1 MSFRSRNGGIV
12 TSNRK
17 VSSRKVSGAAAA
29 AGLAALWLLLA
40 AAAPARA
47 SSEAAPPAGPVF
59 VKLAPI
65 VLPVF
70 SGESVVRQ
78 AGLVLALELEKNR
91 TEADIEA
98 QRPRL
103 MNAFIGDLVEL
114 YEQRQGADRVI
125 DPAAIKERL
134 QGTAERVLGRGI
146 VHEVLIQQAFERA
159 RPQQA
164 R

>member
-1 MSFRSRNGGIV
+1 MNFRFRSRDIA
-12 TSNRK
+12 T
-17 VSSRKVSGAAAA
+17 SSRTVVSAAGVATLSLVLLVGAA
-29 AGLAALWLLLA
+29 
-40 AAAPARA
+40 PPVHA
-47 SSEAAPPAGPVF
+47 SSDAAPPAGPVF

-78 AGLVLALELEKNR
+78 AGLVLALELEKSR
-91 TEADIEA
+91 TEADIEL

-103 MNAFIGDLVEL
+103 MNAFIGDLVAL

-134 QGTAERVLGRGI
+134 QGVAERVLGPGI
-146 VHEVLIQQAFERA
+146 VHQVLIQQAFERA
-159 RPQQA
+159 RPQQS

>member
-1 MSFRSRNGGIV
+1 MSFLFRNGDIV
-12 TSNRK
+12 TS
-17 VSSRKVSGAAAA
+17 SRTLAAAA
-29 AGLAALWLLLA
+29 AVLLLLSHA
-40 AAAPARA
+40 MASPARA
-47 SSEAAPPAGPVF
+47 SSEAPPPPGGPVF

-70 SGESVVRQ
+70 NGESVVRQ
-78 AGLVLALELEKNR
+78 AGVVLALELEKSR
-91 TEADIEA
+91 TEADVA
-98 QRPRL
+98 PQRPRL

-125 DPAAIKERL
+125 DAAAIKERL
-134 QGTAERVLGRGI
+134 QGTAERVLGPGI

>member
-1 MSFRSRNGGIV
+1 MSFLFRNGDIV
-12 TSNRK
+12 TS
-17 VSSRKVSGAAAA
+17 SRTLAAAA
-29 AGLAALWLLLA
+29 AAVLLLLLPA
-40 AAAPARA
+40 TASPARA
-47 SSEAAPPAGPVF
+47 SSEAPPPAGPVF

-70 SGESVVRQ
+70 NGESVVRQ
-78 AGLVLALELEKNR
+78 AGVVLALELEKSR
-91 TEADIEA
+91 TEADVA
-98 QRPRL
+98 PQRPRL

-125 DPAAIKERL
+125 DAAAIKERL
-134 QGTAERVLGRGI
+134 QKTAERVLGPGI